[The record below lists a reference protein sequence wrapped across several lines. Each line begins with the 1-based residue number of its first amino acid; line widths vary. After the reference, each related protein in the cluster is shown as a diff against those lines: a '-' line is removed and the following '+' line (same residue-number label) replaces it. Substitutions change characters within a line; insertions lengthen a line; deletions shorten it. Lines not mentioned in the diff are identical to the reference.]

1 MSSETSLV
9 YKNISVYRLVMNLL
23 YTGSY
28 KKRFELICNAIT
40 RENPKHVLELCFGD
54 IIVAEFCKSKA
65 ISWQGYDLN
74 KTFVAHAL
82 KHGFDAHCQDLLT
95 VHEFSK
101 NDLTIISGS
110 LYHFTNE
117 QLSVL
122 LKKILH
128 STSKIIISEPILN
141 LSDSKG
147 ILGYIARRQANAGK
161 GNESFRY
168 NKETF
173 TKKMEEVSK
182 EFSLTFEVL
191 GYIKKDMVIILKKNG
206 N

>member
-1 MSSETSLV
+1 MSQETSIV
-9 YKNISVYRLVMNLL
+9 YKNIGIYRMVMNVL

-28 KKRFELICNAIT
+28 KKRFQLIGDALAK
-40 RENPKHVLELCFGD
+40 EKPQHVLELCFGD
-54 IIVAEFCKSKA
+54 IVVANYCKSKS
-65 ISWQGYDLN
+65 IQWQGYDLN
-74 KTFVAHAL
+74 HNFVEYAL
-82 KHGFDAHCQDLLT
+82 KNGFEAKCQDLLT
-95 VHEFSK
+95 VDEFPK
-101 NDLTIISGS
+101 NDVTIISGS

-117 QLSVL
+117 QLTQL
-122 LKKILH
+122 LKKIVH
-128 STSKIIISEPILN
+128 STSKLIISEPIIN

-147 ILGYIARRQANAGK
+147 LLGYVARRQANAGK

-182 EFSLTFEVL
+182 EFNLKLEVL
-191 GYIKKDMVIILKKNG
+191 GFIKKDMVIMLRKNG

>member
-1 MSSETSLV
+1 MSQETSLV
-9 YKNISVYRLVMNLL
+9 YKNIGIYRMVMNVL

-28 KKRFELICNAIT
+28 KKRFQLICDAI
-40 RENPKHVLELCFGD
+40 EKEKPQQVLELCFGD
-54 IIVAEFCKSKA
+54 IVVADYCKSKS
-65 ISWQGYDLN
+65 IQWQGYDLN
-74 KTFVAHAL
+74 TNFVEHAL
-82 KHGFDAHCQDLLT
+82 KNGFNAKCQDLLA
-95 VHEFSK
+95 VDEFPI
-101 NDLTIISGS
+101 NDVTLISGS

-117 QLSVL
+117 QLAQL
-122 LKKILH
+122 LKKIVH
-128 STSKIIISEPILN
+128 STSKLIISEPIIN

-161 GNESFRY
+161 GNERFRY

-182 EFSLTFEVL
+182 EFNLTLEVL
-191 GYIKKDMVIILKKNG
+191 GFIKKDMVIMLRKNG